1 MKHSPITNPMTR
13 PSFSNSRVAGAFFK
27 SASARA
33 FFARFFLLLATLGL
47 PALARAQDYTYRT
60 LAGTPG
66 RSGSQNGQ
74 NGDLNASTFNF
85 PFGIALGPDGNLYV
99 TDTGNSLIRKV
110 TPAGA
115 VTTFVGK
122 LDTFGGTD
130 GSGTNA
136 TFNRPHGPVF
146 DRAGNLYVADY
157 AGATIRKITPAGA
170 VTTLA
175 GTAGSTGNVDGT
187 GAAARFAGPSSLA
200 IDSADNLYV
209 ADSLNHVIR
218 KITPAGVVTT
228 LAGTAGSLGATDG
241 TGAAARFNNPRGIVC
256 AADGTLYVADT
267 GNNSIRKIA
276 ADGAVTTLAGMTNTV
291 GGADGT
297 ASAARFNFPNS
308 ITLDQSGNLIVAD
321 ENNCTIRRV
330 TTGGVVTTIAGL
342 AGAQGR
348 VNGSGANARF
358 NQPTGVAV
366 DGSGNIYVVD
376 YVNQLIRRIAANGNV
391 TTVAGT
397 GGSTGSYDGT
407 GHSMSPVFLRNPTS
421 AAVDGAGN
429 LYVADTL
436 NHSIRKITPS
446 GVTTLLAGDGST
458 AGSTNGT
465 GAAARF
471 NAPVGIALDA
481 AGNAYVADAA
491 NHLIRKISPA
501 GEVTTLAGKVG
512 EPGHVDGAADAARF
526 DFPSSV
532 AVDGAGNV
540 FVVDYANH
548 VIRQIAPGG
557 SVTTLAGAV
566 GQPGSADGVGGSARF
581 RYPRD
586 IALDASGNLY
596 VADTGN
602 SSIRR
607 ISPGGL
613 VVTLAGGSGATGAA
627 DGTGSAARFE
637 NPVGLGVDA
646 GGNVFVAD
654 SGNSTLRKVTPGG
667 VVTTIGGSPGS
678 IGSTDGVGTAARF
691 NHPTDIAVNA
701 AGTLYIVDNRNHT
714 IRKGTLPGSPDDGDT
729 GGGSG
734 GGGSGGGGSG
744 GGGNGGGLPG
754 DGTIGT
760 GVLLQPVGM
769 AADAFGNLYVA
780 DTANHVIRKIGQD
793 SVVTVFAGRIG
804 TAGSADGK
812 GDAARFNS
820 PMGIAFDGGNNL
832 IVADSG
838 NFTIRKIASDGG
850 VTTLAGLAG
859 SSGTADGKGDAARF
873 GQPWGVAYGAATG
886 DMFVTDPVNAT
897 LRRVTADG
905 TVTTFAGTARV
916 TGDADGVGAAA
927 RFNNPTGI
935 VYEGNGFLVVADTYN
950 NTLRVISTTRR
961 VVSTVA
967 LGTIGTAGTAKVV
980 LTDAAL
986 PGGSIQLDV
995 AVASGDISGTWAG
1008 KVVAA
1013 INANTTLA
1021 ARYTA
1026 SNNLSD
1032 IFLTYNPGVDESQ
1045 TVNISLDNGTCTG
1058 ITPRPTST
1066 ASTAQATVRTFAGS
1080 AGISGAYDGPGEF
1093 ALFNLPQG
1101 MAVDTSTGS
1110 IFVADTGNN
1119 AIRRI
1124 SNRGLVSTVAG
1135 IAGISGNRS
1144 GNAEFALFNQPKG
1157 VGVFAAGSVVVTD
1170 TGNSILRLL
1179 TLNATTGNKVTT
1191 LAITN
1196 PPSGGDGGSGG
1207 GGGGGGGS
1215 GGGGGGGS
1223 HSLGFLALLAVLT
1236 GLRHFLRGRRQA

>member
-1 MKHSPITNPMTR
+1 MIR
-13 PSFSNSRVAGAFFK
+13 PSFSNSRVAGAFSQFE
-27 SASARA
+27 SFRA
-33 FFARFFLLLATLGL
+33 FVARLLLLFTTLCL
-47 PALARAQDYTYRT
+47 PALVRAQDYTYT
-60 LAGTPG
+60 TYAGTPG

-74 NGDLNASTFNF
+74 NGNLNASTFNF
-85 PFGIALGPDGNLYV
+85 PFGIAIGSDGTLYV

-122 LDTFGGTD
+122 LDNFGGTD

-146 DRAGNLYVADY
+146 DRAGNLYVADF
-157 AGATIRKITPAGA
+157 AGGTIRKITPAGA

-175 GTAGSTGNVDGT
+175 GTAGTIGNVDGT
-187 GAAARFAGPSSLA
+187 GAAARFAAPSSLA
-200 IDSADNLYV
+200 IDGADNLYV
-209 ADSLNHVIR
+209 ADSGNHVIR

-228 LAGTAGSLGATDG
+228 LAGTAGSFGATDG
-241 TGAAARFNNPRGIVC
+241 VGAAARFNNPRGIVC

-267 GNNSIRKIA
+267 NNNSIRKIA
-276 ADGAVTTLAGMTNTV
+276 PDGAVTTLAGQTNTV

-297 ASAARFNFPNS
+297 GSAARFNFPNS
-308 ITLDQSGNLIVAD
+308 LALDQAGNIIVAD

-330 TTGGVVTTIAGL
+330 TPAGVVTTIAGS

-348 VNGSGANARF
+348 VNGTGSAARF

-376 YVNQLIRRIAANGNV
+376 YVNQLIRKIAPDGNV

-407 GHSMSPVFLRNPTS
+407 GYSMSPVFLRGPTS

-429 LYVADTL
+429 VYIADTL
-436 NHSIRKITPS
+436 NHSIRKITPA
-446 GVTTLLAGDGST
+446 GVTTLLAGDGSS
-458 AGSTNGT
+458 AGNSNGT
-465 GAAARF
+465 GTAARF
-471 NAPVGIALDA
+471 NAPVGVAVDA
-481 AGNAYVADAA
+481 AGNVYVADAA
-491 NHLIRKISPA
+491 NHLIRKITPA
-501 GEVTTLAGKVG
+501 GEVTTAGG
-512 EPGHVDGAADAARF
+512 QAGQPGYVDGAKDTAKF
-526 DFPSSV
+526 DFPSGV
-532 AVDGAGNV
+532 VVDGGNNV
-540 FVVDYANH
+540 YVVDYANH
-548 VIRQIAPGG
+548 VIRRIAPDGTV
-557 SVTTLAGAV
+557 STLAGAA
-566 GQPGSADGVGGSARF
+566 GQAGAADGVGGSARF

-586 IALDASGNLY
+586 IALDGSGNLY

-613 VVTLAGGSGATGAA
+613 VVTLAGGVAGAA

-637 NPVGLGVDA
+637 NPVGLAVDA

-667 VVTTIGGSPGS
+667 VVTTIGGSPGV
-678 IGSTDGVGTAARF
+678 IGSIDGVGGAARF

-701 AGTLYIVDNRNHT
+701 AGTLYIVDNRNHS
-714 IRKGTLPGSPDDGDT
+714 IRKGTLPGSPDE
-729 GGGSG
+729 
-734 GGGSGGGGSG
+734 
-744 GGGNGGGLPG
+744 GGNGGGNDGGNGGNNGGGNNGGNNGGGSNG

-793 SVVTVFAGRIG
+793 NVVTVFAGRIG
-804 TAGSADGK
+804 TAGSTDGK
-812 GDAARFNS
+812 GDAARFSS
-820 PMGIAFDGGNNL
+820 PIGLAFDAGNNL

-838 NFTIRKIASDGG
+838 NFTIRKIASDGT

-873 GQPWGVAYGAATG
+873 GQPWGVAFGVATG
-886 DMFVTDPVNAT
+886 DIFVTDPVNAT
-897 LRRVTADG
+897 LRRITSDG

-916 TGDADGVGAAA
+916 TGDADGVGASA

-935 VYEGNGFLVVADTYN
+935 VYEGNGYVVVADTFN
-950 NTLRVISTTRR
+950 NALRVVSTTRR

-967 LGTIGTAGTAKVV
+967 LGTIETAGTIKVV
-980 LTDAAL
+980 LTDAGL
-986 PGGSIQLDV
+986 PGGSMQLDV

-1008 KVVAA
+1008 KIVSA

-1032 IFLTYNPGVDESQ
+1032 IFLTYNPGVDESH
-1045 TVNISLDNGTCTG
+1045 TVNISIDNGTTTG
-1058 ITPRPTST
+1058 VTPRPTSI
-1066 ASTAQATVRTFAGS
+1066 ASTAQATVSTFAGS

-1124 SNRGLVSTVAG
+1124 NNRGLVSTVAG

-1157 VGVFAAGSVVVTD
+1157 VGVFVSGRVLVTD
-1170 TGNSILRLL
+1170 TGNSILRMVV
-1179 TLNATTGNKVTT
+1179 LNAATGNTVST
-1191 LAITN
+1191 LALTN
-1196 PPSGGDGGSGG
+1196 SSTGGGNDGGNNGG
-1207 GGGGGGGS
+1207 GGGAGGG

-1223 HSLGFLALLAVLT
+1223 HSLAFLALLAALT
-1236 GLRHFLRGRRQA
+1236 GLRQFVRGRRQA